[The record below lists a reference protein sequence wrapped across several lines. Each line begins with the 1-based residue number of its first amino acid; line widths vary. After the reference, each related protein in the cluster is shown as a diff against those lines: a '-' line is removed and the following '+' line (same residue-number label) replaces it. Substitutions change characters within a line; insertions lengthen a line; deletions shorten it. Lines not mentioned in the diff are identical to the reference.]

1 MKRIAALVFLG
12 LAFAPC
18 AIAQTKNDPAKATTT
33 APKAPAAAK
42 PAAQKEWKEAFDDWV
57 LACAQTTDGQKSC
70 AISQS
75 LSNTKTRQLIG
86 ALSIGKDKA
95 GKLIANLQTPL
106 GFAVSEGIKLS
117 LDGQSGVA
125 VPVKTCLSNGCL
137 GIVELDQNMIG
148 QLRKSSEVS
157 MTLQSLQA
165 TPVVIKFSP
174 KGVAKAL
181 DKLMKDGT

>member
-1 MKRIAALVFLG
+1 MKRIAALVFVG
-12 LAFAPC
+12 LALAPC
-18 AIAQTKNDPAKATTT
+18 AIAQTKSDPAKATTT

-42 PAAQKEWKEAFDDWV
+42 SVAQKEWKETFDDWV
-57 LACAQTTDGQKSC
+57 LACAQTTDGVKSC

-95 GKLIANLQTPL
+95 GKLVANLQTPL
-106 GFAVSEGIKLS
+106 GFSVSEGIKLS

-125 VPVKTCLSNGCL
+125 VPVKTCLPNGCL

-148 QLRKSSEVS
+148 QLRKSTEMS

-165 TPVVIKFSP
+165 TPVVIKFSA
-174 KGVAKAL
+174 KGVVSAL
-181 DKLMKDGT
+181 EKLLKEGA

>member
-12 LAFAPC
+12 LALSPC
-18 AIAQTKNDPAKATTT
+18 AFAQTKSDPSKATTT
-33 APKAPAAAK
+33 APKAPVAAK
-42 PAAQKEWKEAFDDWV
+42 SAAQKEWKEAFDDWV
-57 LACAQTTDGQKSC
+57 LACAQTADGQKSC

-95 GKLIANLQTPL
+95 GKLVANLQTPL
-106 GFAVSEGIKLS
+106 GFAVNEGIKLS
-117 LDGQSGVA
+117 LDGQPGVA
-125 VPVKTCLSNGCL
+125 VPVRTCLPNGCL

-148 QLRKSSEVS
+148 QLRKSSEMS

-165 TPVVIKFSP
+165 TPVVIKFSA
-174 KGVAKAL
+174 KGVARAL
-181 DKLMKDGT
+181 DKLLKDGT